1 MAIDKY
7 ANFQVFTFDNTIF
20 DLFKEITLFYNC
32 LKVYKT

>member
-1 MAIDKY
+1 MVIDIYICK
-7 ANFQVFTFDNTIF
+7 VFTSDNTNF